1 MVQLLRNMK
10 MTLSSKSNGP
20 TLDNDGRTQEEA
32 DIASMNWKINIEEIQ
47 MPDR

>member
-1 MVQLLRNMK
+1 MVINI
-10 MTLSSKSNGP
+10 SNNNNNNGK
-20 TLDNDGRTQEEA
+20 TQEEA

>member
-1 MVQLLRNMK
+1 MIISIMIIKNNK
-10 MTLSSKSNGP
+10 D
-20 TLDNDGRTQEEA
+20 DNDDNNDNNNGRTQEEA

>member
-1 MVQLLRNMK
+1 

-32 DIASMNWKINIEEIQ
+32 DNCKQDNDNNNIIYDNKGSPPLKKVQ
-47 MPDR
+47 FF